1 MLSLN
6 YVGEYDSYEVE
17 FDRNEH
23 VVTLKGDFPI
33 KTTGFY
39 LSQLGKINDLDYTA
53 FKTVYRVI
61 AGGVQFSDDG
71 SVWVEPT
78 RDVTVQAVWDDHD
91 DIEGLRP
98 YEVII
103 KVNGKDVVLSA
114 EAAWQRVYE
123 DIKESEVIEVTGA
136 ADIAGYDKTINGTTV
151 VYHHEYLD
159 PTPSLEERVNDL
171 EIAVCELADVIG

>member
-23 VVTLKGDFPI
+23 VVTLKGDFPV

-39 LSQLGKINDLDYTA
+39 LSQPGKLNDLNYTA

-61 AGGVQFSDDG
+61 VGGVQFSDDG

-78 RDVTVQAVWDDHD
+78 RDVIVQAVWDDHD

-98 YEVII
+98 ESVIVT
-103 KVNGKDVVLSA
+103 VNGEVVML
-114 EAAWQRVYE
+114 EADAWSITYE
-123 DIKESEVIEVTGA
+123 NIKESEVIEVTDA
-136 ADIAGYDKTINGTTV
+136 ADINGYDKTINGTTV

>member
-78 RDVTVQAVWDDHD
+78 RDVTVQAVWDDHGN
-91 DIEGLRP
+91 IEGLRP
-98 YEVII
+98 ESVAVT
-103 KVNGKDVVLSA
+103 VNGNVVMLEADAWSTIYGNIKD
-114 EAAWQRVYE
+114 
-123 DIKESEVIEVTGA
+123 SEVIEVTDA

-151 VYHHEYLD
+151 MYHHEYID
-159 PTPSLEERVNDL
+159 PTPSLEDRVNDL
-171 EIAVCELADVIG
+171 EIAVCELADVIS

>member
-39 LSQLGKINDLDYTA
+39 LSQPGKINDLNYTA

-78 RDVTVQAVWDDHD
+78 RNVIVQAVWDDHN

-98 YEVII
+98 ESVAVT
-103 KVNGKDVVLSA
+103 VNGNTVML
-114 EAAWQRVYE
+114 EADAWSITYE
-123 DIKESEVIEVTGA
+123 NIKESEVIEVTDA
-136 ADIAGYDKTINGTTV
+136 TDIAGYDKTIDGTTV
-151 VYHHEYLD
+151 AYHHEYID
-159 PTPSLEERVNDL
+159 PTPSLEDRVNDL

>member
-39 LSQLGKINDLDYTA
+39 LSLPGDINDINYTA

-98 YEVII
+98 ESVTVT
-103 KVNGKDVVLSA
+103 VNGEVVML
-114 EAAWQRVYE
+114 EADAWSITYE
-123 DIKESEVIEVTGA
+123 DVKESEVIEVTDA
-136 ADIAGYDKTINGTTV
+136 ADIDGYNKTISGTTV
-151 VYHHEYLD
+151 AYYHDYLD

>member
-78 RDVTVQAVWDDHD
+78 RDVTVQAVWDDHAN
-91 DIEGLRP
+91 IEGLRP
-98 YEVII
+98 ESAAIT
-103 KVNGKDVVLSA
+103 VNGKVVML
-114 EAAWQRVYE
+114 EADAWSITYE
-123 DIKESEVIEVTGA
+123 NIKESEVIEVTDA
-136 ADIAGYDKTINGTTV
+136 ADIAGYDKTINDTTV

-171 EIAVCELADVIG
+171 EIAVCELADVIS

>member
-33 KTTGFY
+33 KTAGFY
-39 LSQLGKINDLDYTA
+39 LSQPGKVNDLNYTA
-53 FKTVYRVI
+53 FNTVYRVI

-78 RDVTVQAVWDDHD
+78 RDVIVQAVWDDHD

-98 YEVII
+98 ESVAVT
-103 KVNGKDVVLSA
+103 VNGEVVML
-114 EAAWQRVYE
+114 EADAWSITYE
-123 DIKESEVIEVTGA
+123 DVKESEVIGVTDA
-136 ADIAGYDKTINGTTV
+136 ADIDGYDKTISGTTV
-151 VYHHEYLD
+151 EYYHEHLD

>member
-39 LSQLGKINDLDYTA
+39 LSQLGKINDLNYTA
-53 FKTVYRVI
+53 FNTVYRVI

-78 RDVTVQAVWDDHD
+78 RDVIVQAVWDDHGN
-91 DIEGLRP
+91 IEGLRP
-98 YEVII
+98 ASVAVT
-103 KVNGKDVVLSA
+103 VNGKVVML
-114 EAAWQRVYE
+114 EADSWNITYE
-123 DIKESEVIEVTGA
+123 GIKESEVIELTDA

>member
-39 LSQLGKINDLDYTA
+39 LSQPGKINDLNYTA

-61 AGGVQFSDDG
+61 AGGVQFSDDE

-91 DIEGLRP
+91 DIDGLRP
-98 YEVII
+98 ESVAVT
-103 KVNGKDVVLSA
+103 VNGKVVML
-114 EAAWQRVYE
+114 EADAWSITYE
-123 DIKESEVIEVTGA
+123 AIKESEVIEVTDA
-136 ADIAGYDKTINGTTV
+136 ADINGYDKTINSTTV
-151 VYHHEYLD
+151 TYHHEYLD

-171 EIAVCELADVIG
+171 EVAVCELADAIG

>member
-1 MLSLN
+1 M
-6 YVGEYDSYEVE
+6 
-17 FDRNEH
+17 
-23 VVTLKGDFPI
+23 VTLKGNFPI

-39 LSQLGKINDLDYTA
+39 LSLPGDINDINYTA

-61 AGGVQFSDDG
+61 AGGVQLSDDG

-78 RDVTVQAVWDDHD
+78 RNVTVQAVWDDHA

-98 YEVII
+98 ESVAVT
-103 KVNGKDVVLSA
+103 VNGKVVML
-114 EAAWQRVYE
+114 EADAWSTTYE
-123 DIKESEVIEVTGA
+123 NIKESEVIEITDA
-136 ADIAGYDKTINGTTV
+136 ADKAGYNKTISGTTV
-151 VYHHEYLD
+151 TYHHEYID

>member
-33 KTTGFY
+33 KTAGFY
-39 LSQLGKINDLDYTA
+39 LSQPGKVNDLNYTA

-78 RDVTVQAVWDDHD
+78 KDVTVQAVWDDHD

-98 YEVII
+98 ASVAVT
-103 KVNGKDVVLSA
+103 VNGKVVML
-114 EAAWQRVYE
+114 EADAWNITYE
-123 DIKESEVIEVTGA
+123 GIKESEVIEVTDA
-136 ADIAGYDKTINGTTV
+136 ADIAGYDKIINGATV
-151 VYHHEYLD
+151 MYHHEYID

-171 EIAVCELADVIG
+171 EIAVCELADVIS

>member
-39 LSQLGKINDLDYTA
+39 LSQPGKINDLNYTA
-53 FKTVYRVI
+53 FNTVYKVI

-78 RDVTVQAVWDDHD
+78 RDVTVQAVWDDYN

-98 YEVII
+98 ESVAVT
-103 KVNGKDVVLSA
+103 VNGKSVML
-114 EAAWQRVYE
+114 EADAWSITYE
-123 DIKESEVIEVTGA
+123 DIKESEVIEITDA
-136 ADIAGYDKTINGTTV
+136 ADITGYDKTINGTTV

-171 EIAVCELADVIG
+171 EIAVCELADVVG

>member
-6 YVGEYDSYEVE
+6 YAGEYDSYAVE

-23 VVTLKGDFPI
+23 VVTLKGNFPI

-39 LSQLGKINDLDYTA
+39 LSLPGDINDINYTA

-78 RDVTVQAVWDDHD
+78 RDVIVRAVWDDHGN
-91 DIEGLRP
+91 IEGLRP
-98 YEVII
+98 ESIAVTVNSKVVMLEADAWSITYE
-103 KVNGKDVVLSA
+103 N
-114 EAAWQRVYE
+114 
-123 DIKESEVIEVTGA
+123 IKESEVIEVTDA
-136 ADIAGYDKTINGTTV
+136 AAVAGYDKTISGTTV
-151 VYHHEYLD
+151 TYHHEYID
-159 PTPSLEERVNDL
+159 PTPSLEERLNDL
-171 EIAVCELADVIG
+171 EIAVCELADVIS

>member
-6 YVGEYDSYEVE
+6 YVGEYDSYAVE

-23 VVTLKGDFPI
+23 VVTLKGNFPI

-39 LSQLGKINDLDYTA
+39 LSLPGDINDINYTA

-78 RDVTVQAVWDDHD
+78 SDVTVQAVWDDHN

-98 YEVII
+98 ESVAVT
-103 KVNGKDVVLSA
+103 VNGKIVML
-114 EAAWQRVYE
+114 EADAWSITYE
-123 DIKESEVIEVTGA
+123 NIKESEVIEVTDA

-171 EIAVCELADVIG
+171 EIAVCELADAIG

>member
-17 FDRNEH
+17 FDRTEH

-53 FKTVYRVI
+53 FNTVYRVI

-78 RDVTVQAVWDDHD
+78 RNVTVQAVWDDHS

-98 YEVII
+98 ESVAVT
-103 KVNGKDVVLSA
+103 VNGKVVML
-114 EAAWQRVYE
+114 EADAWSITYE
-123 DIKESEVIEVTGA
+123 AIKESEVIEVTDA
-136 ADIAGYDKTINGTTV
+136 ADITGYDKTINNTTV

>member
-6 YVGEYDSYEVE
+6 YVGECDSYAVE

-23 VVTLKGDFPI
+23 VVTLKGNFPI

-39 LSQLGKINDLDYTA
+39 LSLPGDINDINYTA

-78 RDVTVQAVWDDHD
+78 RDVTVQAIWDDHNN
-91 DIEGLRP
+91 IEGLRP
-98 YEVII
+98 ESVAVT
-103 KVNGKDVVLSA
+103 VNGNVVML
-114 EAAWQRVYE
+114 EAGAWSITYE
-123 DIKESEVIEVTGA
+123 NIKEAEVIEVTDA
-136 ADIAGYDKTINGTTV
+136 ADIAGYNKTINGTTV
-151 VYHHEYLD
+151 VYHHEYID
-159 PTPSLEERVNDL
+159 PTPSLEERLNDL
-171 EIAVCELADVIG
+171 EIAVCELADSIG

>member
-39 LSQLGKINDLDYTA
+39 LSQPGKVNDINYTA

-61 AGGVQFSDDG
+61 AGGVQFSDDE

-98 YEVII
+98 KSVAVT
-103 KVNGKDVVLSA
+103 VNGKVVML
-114 EAAWQRVYE
+114 EADAWSITYE
-123 DIKESEVIEVTGA
+123 AVKESEVIEVTDA
-136 ADIAGYDKTINGTTV
+136 ADINGYDKTINGTTV

>member
-39 LSQLGKINDLDYTA
+39 LSQLGKINDLDYTT
-53 FKTVYRVI
+53 FKTVYKVI
-61 AGGVQFSDDG
+61 ADGVQFSDDG

-91 DIEGLRP
+91 NIEGLRP
-98 YEVII
+98 ESVAVT
-103 KVNGKDVVLSA
+103 VNGKAVML
-114 EAAWQRVYE
+114 EADAWSITYE
-123 DIKESEVIEVTGA
+123 AIKESEVIEITDA
-136 ADIAGYDKTINGTTV
+136 ADINGYDKTINGTTV

-171 EIAVCELADVIG
+171 EIAVCELADVIS

>member
-53 FKTVYRVI
+53 FKTVYKVI
-61 AGGVQFSDDG
+61 ADGVQFSDDG
-71 SVWVEPT
+71 SIWVEPT
-78 RDVTVQAVWDDHD
+78 RDVTVQAVWDDHN
-91 DIEGLRP
+91 DIEKLRP
-98 YEVII
+98 ESVAVT
-103 KVNGKDVVLSA
+103 VNGKVVML
-114 EAAWQRVYE
+114 EADAWSITYE
-123 DIKESEVIEVTGA
+123 AIKESEVIEVTDA
-136 ADIAGYDKTINGTTV
+136 ADIARYDKTINGTTV

-171 EIAVCELADVIG
+171 EIAVCELADVIS

>member
-53 FKTVYRVI
+53 FKTVYKVI

-91 DIEGLRP
+91 NIEGLRP
-98 YEVII
+98 ESVAVT
-103 KVNGKDVVLSA
+103 VNGKSVML
-114 EAAWQRVYE
+114 EADAWSITYE
-123 DIKESEVIEVTGA
+123 NVKESEVIDVTDA
-136 ADIAGYDKTINGTTV
+136 ADIAGYDKTINDTTV

>member
-39 LSQLGKINDLDYTA
+39 LSQLGKINDLNYTA

-61 AGGVQFSDDG
+61 AGGVQFSDDE

-78 RDVTVQAVWDDHD
+78 RDVTVQAVWDDHN
-91 DIEGLRP
+91 DIEKLRP
-98 YEVII
+98 ESVAVT
-103 KVNGKDVVLSA
+103 VNGKVVML
-114 EAAWQRVYE
+114 EADAWSITYE
-123 DIKESEVIEVTGA
+123 AIKESEVIEVTDA
-136 ADIAGYDKTINGTTV
+136 ADINGYDKTINGTTV
-151 VYHHEYLD
+151 AYHHEYLD

-171 EIAVCELADVIG
+171 EIAVCELADAIG

>member
-39 LSQLGKINDLDYTA
+39 LSQPGKINDLNYTA

-78 RDVTVQAVWDDHD
+78 RNVTVQAVWDDHS

-98 YEVII
+98 ESVTVT
-103 KVNGKDVVLSA
+103 VNGKIVVL
-114 EAAWQRVYE
+114 EADTWSITYE
-123 DIKESEVIEVTGA
+123 NIKESEVIEVTDA
-136 ADIAGYDKTINGTTV
+136 ADIAGYDKTISGTTV
-151 VYHHEYLD
+151 TYHHEYLD

-171 EIAVCELADVIG
+171 EVAVCELANVIG

>member
-39 LSQLGKINDLDYTA
+39 LSQPGKINDLNYTA

-71 SVWVEPT
+71 SVWIEPT
-78 RDVTVQAVWDDHD
+78 RDVTVQAIWDDHD
-91 DIEGLRP
+91 NIDGLRP
-98 YEVII
+98 ESVAVT
-103 KVNGKDVVLSA
+103 VNGNVVML
-114 EAAWQRVYE
+114 EADAWSITYE
-123 DIKESEVIEVTGA
+123 AIKESEVIEVTDA
-136 ADIAGYDKTINGTTV
+136 ADVSGYDKIINGTTV
-151 VYHHEYLD
+151 AYHHEHLD

-171 EIAVCELADVIG
+171 EIAVCELADAIG

>member
-53 FKTVYRVI
+53 FKTVYKVI

-91 DIEGLRP
+91 NIEGLRP
-98 YEVII
+98 ESVAVT
-103 KVNGKDVVLSA
+103 VNGKSVML
-114 EAAWQRVYE
+114 EADAWSITYE
-123 DIKESEVIEVTGA
+123 DIKESEVIEVTDA
-136 ADIAGYDKTINGTTV
+136 ADITGYDKTINDTTV

-171 EIAVCELADVIG
+171 EIAVCELADVIS

>member
-17 FDRNEH
+17 FDRTEH

-39 LSQLGKINDLDYTA
+39 LSQLGKLNDLNYTA

-78 RDVTVQAVWDDHD
+78 RDVTVQAVWDDHG

-98 YEVII
+98 ESVAVT
-103 KVNGKDVVLSA
+103 VNGKVVML
-114 EAAWQRVYE
+114 EADAWSITYE
-123 DIKESEVIEVTGA
+123 AIKESEVIEVTDA
-136 ADIAGYDKTINGTTV
+136 ADITGYDKTINNTTV

-171 EIAVCELADVIG
+171 EIAVCELADVIS

>member
-53 FKTVYRVI
+53 FNTVYRVI

-78 RDVTVQAVWDDHD
+78 RNVTVQAVWDDHD
-91 DIEGLRP
+91 NIEGLRP
-98 YEVII
+98 ESVAVT
-103 KVNGKDVVLSA
+103 VNGKSVML
-114 EAAWQRVYE
+114 EADAWSITYE
-123 DIKESEVIEVTGA
+123 DIKESEVIEVTDA
-136 ADIAGYDKTINGTTV
+136 ADITGYDKTINDTTV

-171 EIAVCELADVIG
+171 EIAVCELADVIS

>member
-39 LSQLGKINDLDYTA
+39 LSQPGKINDLNYTA

-78 RDVTVQAVWDDHD
+78 RDVTVQAVWDDHS

-98 YEVII
+98 ESVTVT
-103 KVNGKDVVLSA
+103 VNGKVVML
-114 EAAWQRVYE
+114 EADAWSTTYE
-123 DIKESEVIEVTGA
+123 NIKESEVIEVTDA
-136 ADIAGYDKTINGTTV
+136 ADITGYDKTISGTTV
-151 VYHHEYLD
+151 TYHHEYLD

-171 EIAVCELADVIG
+171 EVAVCELADVIG

>member
-6 YVGEYDSYEVE
+6 YVGEYDSYAVE

-23 VVTLKGDFPI
+23 VVTLKGNFPI

-39 LSQLGKINDLDYTA
+39 LSLPGDINDINYTA

-78 RDVTVQAVWDDHD
+78 RDVTVQAVWDDHNN
-91 DIEGLRP
+91 IEGLRP
-98 YEVII
+98 ESVAVT
-103 KVNGKDVVLSA
+103 VNGKVVML
-114 EAAWQRVYE
+114 EADTWSITYE
-123 DIKESEVIEVTGA
+123 NIKESEVIEVTDA
-136 ADIAGYDKTINGTTV
+136 TDIAGYDKTIDGTTV
-151 VYHHEYLD
+151 AYHHEYID
-159 PTPSLEERVNDL
+159 PTPSLEERLNDL
-171 EIAVCELADVIG
+171 EIAVCELADSIG

>member
-33 KTTGFY
+33 KTAGFY

-53 FKTVYRVI
+53 FNTVYRVI

-78 RDVTVQAVWDDHD
+78 RDVTVQAMWDDHD
-91 DIEGLRP
+91 DIDGLRP
-98 YEVII
+98 ESVAVTVSG
-103 KVNGKDVVLSA
+103 KVVML
-114 EAAWQRVYE
+114 EAAAWSITYE
-123 DIKESEVIEVTGA
+123 AIKESEVIEITDA
-136 ADIAGYDKTINGTTV
+136 ADINGYDKTINGTTV

>member
-1 MLSLN
+1 MLNLN

-33 KTTGFY
+33 KTAGFY
-39 LSQLGKINDLDYTA
+39 LSQPGKVNDLNYTA
-53 FKTVYRVI
+53 FNTVYRVI

-91 DIEGLRP
+91 NIEGLRP
-98 YEVII
+98 ESVAVT
-103 KVNGKDVVLSA
+103 VNGKVVML
-114 EAAWQRVYE
+114 EADAWSSTYE
-123 DIKESEVIEVTGA
+123 AIKESEVIEVTDA
-136 ADIAGYDKTINGTTV
+136 ADINGYDKTINGTTV

>member
-39 LSQLGKINDLDYTA
+39 LSQLGKINDLNYTA

-61 AGGVQFSDDG
+61 AGGVQFSDDE

-78 RDVTVQAVWDDHD
+78 RDVTVQAVWDDHG

-98 YEVII
+98 ESVAVT
-103 KVNGKDVVLSA
+103 VNGKVVML
-114 EAAWQRVYE
+114 EADAWSITYE
-123 DIKESEVIEVTGA
+123 AIKESEVIEVTGA
-136 ADIAGYDKTINGTTV
+136 ADIAGYDKIINGTTV

>member
-39 LSQLGKINDLDYTA
+39 LSQPGKINDLNYTA

-61 AGGVQFSDDG
+61 AGGVQLSDDG

-78 RDVTVQAVWDDHD
+78 RNVTVQAVWDDHD

-98 YEVII
+98 ESVAVT
-103 KVNGKDVVLSA
+103 VNGKVVML
-114 EAAWQRVYE
+114 EADAWSITYE
-123 DIKESEVIEVTGA
+123 AIKESEVIEVTGA
-136 ADIAGYDKTINGTTV
+136 ADIAGYDKIINGTTV

>member
-39 LSQLGKINDLDYTA
+39 LSQPGKINDLNYTA

-78 RDVTVQAVWDDHD
+78 KDVTVQAVWDDHD

-98 YEVII
+98 ASVAVT
-103 KVNGKDVVLSA
+103 VNGNAVVL
-114 EAAWQRVYE
+114 EADVWSITYKG
-123 DIKESEVIEVTGA
+123 IKESEVIEVTDA
-136 ADIAGYDKTINGTTV
+136 ADIPGYDKTINGTTV
-151 VYHHEYLD
+151 MYHHEYLD

>member
-17 FDRNEH
+17 FDRDEH

-39 LSQLGKINDLDYTA
+39 LSQPGKINDLNYTA

-78 RDVTVQAVWDDHD
+78 RNVTVQVVWDDHD
-91 DIEGLRP
+91 DIERLRP
-98 YEVII
+98 GSVAVT
-103 KVNGKDVVLSA
+103 VNGKAVML
-114 EAAWQRVYE
+114 EADTWSITYE
-123 DIKESEVIEVTGA
+123 NIKESEVIEVTDA
-136 ADIAGYDKTINGTTV
+136 ADIAGYDKTISGTTV
-151 VYHHEYLD
+151 IYHHEYID

>member
-23 VVTLKGDFPI
+23 VVTLNGDFPI
-33 KTTGFY
+33 KTAGFY
-39 LSQLGKINDLDYTA
+39 LSQPGKVNDLNYTA

-78 RDVTVQAVWDDHD
+78 KDVTVQAVWDDHD

-98 YEVII
+98 ASVAVT
-103 KVNGKDVVLSA
+103 VNGKVVML
-114 EAAWQRVYE
+114 EADAWNITYE
-123 DIKESEVIEVTGA
+123 GIKESEVIEVTDA
-136 ADIAGYDKTINGTTV
+136 ADIAGYDKIINGTTV
-151 VYHHEYLD
+151 MYHHEYLD

-171 EIAVCELADVIG
+171 EIAVCELADVIS

>member
-6 YVGEYDSYEVE
+6 YVGEHDSYEVE

-39 LSQLGKINDLDYTA
+39 LSQPGKINDLNYTA
-53 FKTVYRVI
+53 FNTVYRVI

-78 RDVTVQAVWDDHD
+78 KDVTVQAIWDDHNNID
-91 DIEGLRP
+91 GLRP
-98 YEVII
+98 ASVAVT
-103 KVNGKDVVLSA
+103 VNGKVVML
-114 EAAWQRVYE
+114 EADAWSITYE
-123 DIKESEVIEVTGA
+123 AIKESEVIEVTDA
-136 ADIAGYDKTINGTTV
+136 ADINGYDKTINGTTV
-151 VYHHEYLD
+151 AYHHEHLD

-171 EIAVCELADVIG
+171 EIAVCELADAIG

>member
-39 LSQLGKINDLDYTA
+39 LSQLGKINDLNYTA
-53 FKTVYRVI
+53 FKTVYKVI

-78 RDVTVQAVWDDHD
+78 RDVTVQAVWDDQGNN
-91 DIEGLRP
+91 EGLRP
-98 YEVII
+98 ESVAVT
-103 KVNGKDVVLSA
+103 VNGKVMIL
-114 EAAWQRVYE
+114 EADEWSITYE
-123 DIKESEVIEVTGA
+123 NIKESEVIEVTDA
-136 ADIAGYDKTINGTTV
+136 EDIAGYDKTINGTTV
-151 VYHHEYLD
+151 AYHHEYID
-159 PTPSLEERVNDL
+159 PTPSLEERLNDL
-171 EIAVCELADVIG
+171 EIAVCELADAIG

>member
-39 LSQLGKINDLDYTA
+39 LSQPGKINDLNYTA

-61 AGGVQFSDDG
+61 AGGVQFSDDE

-78 RDVTVQAVWDDHD
+78 RDVTVQAVWDDHN
-91 DIEGLRP
+91 DIEKLRP
-98 YEVII
+98 ESVAVT
-103 KVNGKDVVLSA
+103 VNGKVVML
-114 EAAWQRVYE
+114 EADAWSITYE
-123 DIKESEVIEVTGA
+123 AIKESEVIEVTGA
-136 ADIAGYDKTINGTTV
+136 ADIAGYDKIINGTTV